1 MAENKMGSLVKQ
13 TAIYGLSSIIGRF
26 LNYLMVPLYTYHM
39 AASSGG
45 YGVVTNIY
53 SYVAFLMVLLTF
65 GMETTF
71 FRFAN
76 KQGVDADR
84 AFSTSVKSV
93 GLVALLFFAIVS
105 VFLSPISSA
114 LKYKVHPEYVEIM
127 SIVVAIDAFQSILF
141 ARLRYEN
148 RAIKFMVLKL
158 LFIFLSVGLNLFV
171 FLLAPKLQT
180 LLPGIMRWY
189 HAENQVRYIFVINLI
204 CTTVINLGFIPELKK
219 IQRGFDL
226 ALLRQMLDYTW
237 PLLLLGLAG
246 ILNQVADKILYTL
259 IVPGLEGTVQLG
271 IYGACTKIAMIMA
284 LITQAFRYAYEPFV
298 FGEDRKEAEN
308 PNNPHGRVIQGKVM
322 KYFVLFTLFAFVAVM
337 MYLDV
342 LKYLIKSDYWE
353 GLKVV
358 PIVMMAEIFMGIYFN
373 LSFWY
378 KLTDKTWWGAV
389 LSAIGCMVLIAINLA
404 FVPKY
409 GYMACA
415 WGGFAG
421 YGICMLLSYFIGQ
434 RNYKVPYDL
443 KSALGYFVL
452 SIAIVAVSRLM
463 KSQYL
468 ALTLVINTVLLLV
481 FAAAVAYFE
490 REMVKAIQ
498 QSVRKILKR
507 K

>member
-1 MAENKMGSLVKQ
+1 
-13 TAIYGLSSIIGRF
+13 
-26 LNYLMVPLYTYHM
+26 
-39 AASSGG
+39 
-45 YGVVTNIY
+45 
-53 SYVAFLMVLLTF
+53 
-65 GMETTF
+65 
-71 FRFAN
+71 
-76 KQGVDADR
+76 
-84 AFSTSVKSV
+84 
-93 GLVALLFFAIVS
+93 
-105 VFLSPISSA
+105 
-114 LKYKVHPEYVEIM
+114 
-127 SIVVAIDAFQSILF
+127 
-141 ARLRYEN
+141 
-148 RAIKFMVLKL
+148 
-158 LFIFLSVGLNLFV
+158 
-171 FLLAPKLQT
+171 
-180 LLPGIMRWY
+180 
-189 HAENQVRYIFVINLI
+189 
-204 CTTVINLGFIPELKK
+204 
-219 IQRGFDL
+219 
-226 ALLRQMLDYTW
+226 
-237 PLLLLGLAG
+237 
-246 ILNQVADKILYTL
+246 
-259 IVPGLEGTVQLG
+259 
-271 IYGACTKIAMIMA
+271 
-284 LITQAFRYAYEPFV
+284 
-298 FGEDRKEAEN
+298 
-308 PNNPHGRVIQGKVM
+308 M
-322 KYFVLFTLFAFVAVM
+322 KYFVLFTLFAFMAVI

-389 LSAIGCMVLIAINLA
+389 LSAIGCVVLIAINLA

-452 SIAIVAVSRLM
+452 SIAIVAVSRLV

-490 REMVKAIQ
+490 REMVKAVQ